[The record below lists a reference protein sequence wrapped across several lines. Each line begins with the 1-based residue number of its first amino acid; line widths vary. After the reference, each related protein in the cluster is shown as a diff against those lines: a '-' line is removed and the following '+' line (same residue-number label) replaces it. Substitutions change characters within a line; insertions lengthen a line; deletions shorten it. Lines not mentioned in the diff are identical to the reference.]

1 MCATCLRRIIRVFSP
16 DKISNNKLLQDT
28 NQESIDNIIRKRR
41 WRWLGHVMRMNPD
54 IPAKTALTLTP
65 EGKRKKGRP
74 RTTWRSTVEEELCC
88 ASLTWDTAQRV
99 ARNRGAWM
107 DLVEAS
113 CTTGH

>member
-54 IPAKTALTLTP
+54 IPAKIALTWTP
-65 EGKRKKGRP
+65 EGKRKK
-74 RTTWRSTVEEELCC
+74 
-88 ASLTWDTAQRV
+88 LTSDTARGM
-99 ARNRGAWM
+99 ARDRRAWK
-107 DLVEAS
+107 DLIEAS
-113 CTTGH
+113 CATGHKDK